1 MSKSASESRP
11 EVQKSFLLPLPRV
24 SRYQRL
30 AAAELA
36 AVMQVARVRSAAQE
50 RKGGPDDLGPR
61 V

>member
-1 MSKSASESRP
+1 
-11 EVQKSFLLPLPRV
+11 LLPLPRV